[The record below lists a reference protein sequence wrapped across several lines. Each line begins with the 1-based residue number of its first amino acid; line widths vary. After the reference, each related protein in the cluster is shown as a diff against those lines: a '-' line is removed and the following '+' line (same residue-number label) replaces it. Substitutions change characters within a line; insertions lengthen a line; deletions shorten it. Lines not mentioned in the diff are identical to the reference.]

1 MASPSSPE
9 ASEIRRRGR
18 RRLLGAVTLVLLAVV
33 FIPMIL
39 DSEPRPQR
47 TTPSLA
53 IPPKENVAPLP
64 APTPAASTK
73 VVVADKAPPSAS
85 GEVDVPTK
93 TPQQGHATP
102 SSATPQGG
110 ATPSSRTPQ
119 GDATPSSRT
128 PQGGDGPGSN
138 SPAAKLTP
146 VPPKTPPESPAKPSP
161 KLEGF
166 AVQVGAFRDE
176 ERLRQTRAK
185 LEAAGVVHYTERI
198 DSGGAPMT
206 RLRAGPFPS
215 REAAEQARTKL
226 KTVSLDGQVVPLP

>member
-1 MASPSSPE
+1 MASPPSPE

-47 TTPSLA
+47 TTPSLD

-64 APTPAASTK
+64 APTPAAATK
-73 VVVADKAPPSAS
+73 IVVADKAPASAS
-85 GEVDVPTK
+85 GEVDVPAK
-93 TPQQGHATP
+93 PSTPASAATP
-102 SSATPQGG
+102 PTPPPAAPAATSPASPPQ
-110 ATPSSRTPQ
+110 
-119 GDATPSSRT
+119 
-128 PQGGDGPGSN
+128 
-138 SPAAKLTP
+138 PAAKLTP
-146 VPPKTPPESPAKPSP
+146 IPSKNAPDAASKAAP

-176 ERLRQTRAK
+176 ERLKQARAK
-185 LEAAGVVHYTERI
+185 LEAAHVPHYIERV
-198 DSGGAPMT
+198 DGGGATIT

-215 REAAEQARTKL
+215 REAAEGARAKL
-226 KTVSLDGQVVPLP
+226 NDGQVVALP